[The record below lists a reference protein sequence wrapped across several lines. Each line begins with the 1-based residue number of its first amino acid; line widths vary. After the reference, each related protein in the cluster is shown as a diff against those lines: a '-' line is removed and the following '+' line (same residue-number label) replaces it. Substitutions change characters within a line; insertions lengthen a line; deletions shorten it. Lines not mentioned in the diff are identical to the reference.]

1 MWTITSEDLDHA
13 KERAVQRRAEIEAK
27 YAEALKA
34 VEAELTE
41 IEAMERYAGDFAA
54 RHPREGTVVAS
65 EALASEVVASESEPE
80 SPFEAGPGGA
90 NEGGH
95 GSRWRLHFGGVR
107 GDREEPVSSPL
118 VR

>member
-1 MWTITSEDLDHA
+1 MWTITSEDLDQA
-13 KERAVQRRAEIEAK
+13 KERAVRRRAEIEAK

-54 RHPREGTVVAS
+54 RFPREGTVA
-65 EALASEVVASESEPE
+65 ASESEPE
-80 SPFEAGPGGA
+80 SPFEPSAMGA

-95 GSRWRLHFGGVR
+95 GSRWRLHFGGAR
-107 GDREEPVSSPL
+107 GDREEPASSSV